1 MFTYQGVESVAV
13 TGAQLHEKI
22 TAVVHLLK
30 WKGGSPN
37 DRVLMTVPVSVEF
50 YAIAI
55 AVFAVGEALSRCEF
69 NSSTGVVVVV

>member
-1 MFTYQGVESVAV
+1 MTL

-30 WKGGSPN
+30 WKGVSPN
-37 DRVLMTVPVSVEF
+37 DRVLMTVPVSVDF

-55 AVFAVGEALSRCEF
+55 AVFAVGESLSQCE
-69 NSSTGVVVVV
+69 NYYSVHSVSIH